1 MIAQHTPHPVQTLNA
16 LCKRYPN
23 LTQQVNAAWSKKLAD
38 PGLWPEWCLLPMD
51 EWARII
57 EQQEQLS
64 GNALPIEVKF
74 RDLYLLSAVGTWK
87 FSQGVYRVDKTFQQA
102 LLESDLGKDIPADV
116 LMHMPEW
123 CIYVETPDERWKN
136 SVELLGFW
144 AHISY
149 SEEHNYPKLN
159 ILLLTSQGECR
170 IPGLPLGNWPI
181 DEAFEREFSEMESKV
196 VGNYTFPAQIENRM
210 LLSKW
215 RSSYPHI
222 ERLLHII
229 LYCCCDKPD
238 IDDARQP
245 GTSPQRPQ
253 AKQVKGGFR
262 LFPANAPRFWTV
274 GNNIG
279 EQLRQA
285 QQDNQEKETSCGSGR
300 SRRPHLRR
308 GHWHGYWT
316 GPRKS
321 EVPQKFILHWIPPQ
335 LIRGSGEEALQEV

>member
-1 MIAQHTPHPVQTLNA
+1 MAAQNVPHPVQALNA

-38 PGLWPEWCLLPMD
+38 PGLWPDWCLLPMD

-57 EQQEQLS
+57 DQQESMS
-64 GNALPIEVKF
+64 GKSWSIKDKYHELNRLCV
-74 RDLYLLSAVGTWK
+74 LGTWRY
-87 FSQGVYRVDKTFQQA
+87 SQGIYRIDKDLQQA
-102 LLESDLGKDIPADV
+102 LLESNPGKNIPAEV
-116 LMHMPEW
+116 LVHMPEW
-123 CIYVETPDERWKN
+123 CIYVETPHMMWHGQ
-136 SVELLGFW
+136 VELYGFW
-144 AHISY
+144 AHLIY
-149 SEEHNYPKLN
+149 SREEPYPKLHMM
-159 ILLLTSQGECR
+159 IQTPRGEYPHE
-170 IPGLPLGNWPI
+170 IPIGNWTVEEALEREIDAMRKALPLVNDLSTGVSRSK
-181 DEAFEREFSEMESKV
+181 AFDSCRRTKDQV
-196 VGNYTFPAQIENRM
+196 
-210 LLSKW
+210 
-215 RSSYPHI
+215 
-222 ERLLHII
+222 ERLLSLL

-262 LFPANAPRFWTV
+262 LFPASAPRFWTV

-300 SRRPHLRR
+300 SRRLHLRR

-335 LIRGSGEEALQEV
+335 LIRGSGEEKLYNSK